1 MINISSFVFYFF
13 GGGFLEYIKFFINA
27 AGVLYWHATGFSYVL
42 IIAIF
47 VGLGKLVAGT
57 HLFDSSFT
65 LFLARFVIGIGVV
78 LGTIAGWFFILPLAL
93 YGFMTLP
100 ITLPI
105 TIWKTFDQCYGS
117 SDIPSWLLC
126 ALAYAPASNLHIIA
140 KYVILPL
147 TW

>member
-1 MINISSFVFYFF
+1 LYKSFENDDDKEQVLKGSSLLKTYIHIPWESIVFCSMKLDLKTFEKT
-13 GGGFLEYIKFFINA
+13 EYLITNPTWLNYLNVLFHKF
-27 AGVLYWHATGFSYVL
+27 
-42 IIAIF
+42 
-47 VGLGKLVAGT
+47 
-57 HLFDSSFT
+57 
-65 LFLARFVIGIGVV
+65 
-78 LGTIAGWFFILPLAL
+78 
-93 YGFMTLP
+93 
-100 ITLPI
+100 PI